1 MDKPGK
7 MPAPRKVEEIPG
19 GYRVDDAVGK
29 DVAYCYGLEPKEL
42 PAADHLMLTRDGTRP
57 DSLKSVPS
65 LPREKF
71 MLAKVAI
78 ALLMLVLAIVIQQG
92 NAQAEPKGWRC
103 EYRVYSPTYRSGPR
117 LYNCYGT
124 NLRNTSARTKAR
136 CGNSPRCIVGA
147 CLPLDFAPGSSCER

>member
-19 GYRVDDAVGK
+19 DNRVNDAEGK
-29 DVAYCYGLEPKEL
+29 AVAYSYGLGPKEA
-42 PAADHLMLTRDGTRP
+42 PAEDHLMFPRDGNRP
-57 DSLKSVPS
+57 DSLKSVPG

-124 NLRNTSARTKAR
+124 NLRNTRARTKAR
-136 CGNSPRCIVGA
+136 CGNSPRCNVGA
-147 CLPLDFAPGSSCER
+147 CLPLDFAPRNSCEL